1 MSRRP
6 LSRCFAALL
15 GLWFTVLMVEPVAL
29 HACPMHS
36 GGHGAHEV
44 SASAEAPL
52 AHAEHHH
59 DAIAHGEHGA
69 PESLPP
75 VADVPVPD
83 DPTAGCLCLGTCAGA
98 TPTVLA
104 STTELRVAELSAAP
118 RRVPP
123 MPAYAPVS
131 RGGLVLPFA
140 NGPPTAL

>member
-29 HACPMHS
+29 HACPMHD
-36 GGHGAHEV
+36 GGHGAHGG
-44 SASAEAPL
+44 SATAEAPL
-52 AHAEHHH
+52 AEAGHHH
-59 DAIAHGEHGA
+59 DALSHREHGA
-69 PESLPP
+69 PESHQV
-75 VADVPVPD
+75 VADTPVPD
-83 DPTAGCLCLGTCAGA
+83 EQSAGCLCLGTCSGA

-104 STTELRVAELSAAP
+104 STTELRVAELAAEP

-123 MPAYAPVS
+123 LPAYAPVS